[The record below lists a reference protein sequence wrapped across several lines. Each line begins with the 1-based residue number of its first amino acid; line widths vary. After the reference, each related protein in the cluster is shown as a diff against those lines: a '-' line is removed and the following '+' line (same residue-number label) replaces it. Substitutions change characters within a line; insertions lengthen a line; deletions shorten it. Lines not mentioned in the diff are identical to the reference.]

1 MNLSSKGQ
9 NHMKTIVLLSLVLV
23 GLSGVA
29 GWTGFSASNKPT
41 QTKSEFNVLSGSPG
55 YYSVAG
61 PSASDPQTGPA
72 RMSVPLHWVRGT
84 VLSQSSD
91 SLTLKLRDSS
101 MTLSLDAA
109 TEIIGAGSATKSGG
123 LAVGSVVQAHYLSR
137 HDAHRAVVIFNDAA
151 SIKELSKR
159 SGTSYR
165 GVVKTIRNAA
175 VTIRI
180 DGRTQ
185 GLSLDSRTT
194 LVDRAGRE
202 LASGSK
208 AIARLLSAGDALLV
222 TYRVDANTTQV
233 GDVAIPNYWETAL
246 EIRKL

>member
-1 MNLSSKGQ
+1 
-9 NHMKTIVLLSLVLV
+9 MKTIVLLSLALV

-29 GWTGFSASNKPT
+29 GWTGFSANG
-41 QTKSEFNVLSGSPG
+41 KSSQPMSEYNLSAFPRTDAVARP
-55 YYSVAG
+55 SV
-61 PSASDPQTGPA
+61 SDPQTAPG
-72 RMSVPLHWVRGT
+72 RVSRPLHWVRGT

-91 SLTLKLRDSS
+91 SVVLKLRDSQI
-101 MTLSLDAA
+101 TLSLDAA
-109 TEIIGAGSATKSGG
+109 TEIIGASNAAQPGG
-123 LAVGSVVQAHYLSR
+123 LAVGSLVQAHYLSHR
-137 HDAHRAVVIFNDAA
+137 DVHRAVVIFDDAA
-151 SIKELSKR
+151 PVKELSKR

-165 GVVKTIRNAA
+165 GVVNKIRSAM

-185 GLSLDSRTT
+185 GLTLDSRTT
-194 LVDRAGRE
+194 LVDRTGHA
-202 LASGSK
+202 LAKGSK
-208 AIARLLSAGDALLV
+208 AIARLLSTGDALLV

>member
-1 MNLSSKGQ
+1 
-9 NHMKTIVLLSLVLV
+9 MKTIVLLSLALV

-29 GWTGFSASNKPT
+29 GWTGFSASNKPSPT
-41 QTKSEFNVLSGSPG
+41 TSEFNLSEFQRTNAVG
-55 YYSVAG
+55 G

-72 RMSVPLHWVRGT
+72 RMSGPLRWVRGT
-84 VLSQSSD
+84 VLSQSPD
-91 SLTLKLRDSS
+91 SLTLKLRNSS
-101 MTLSLDAA
+101 LTLSLDAA
-109 TEIIGAGSATKSGG
+109 TEIIGAGSPAQSGG

-137 HDAHRAVVIFNDAA
+137 HDVHRAVVIFDDAA
-151 SIKELSKR
+151 SARELSKR

-165 GVVKTIRNAA
+165 GVVKTIRSAA

-185 GLSLDSRTT
+185 GLSLDSGTT
-194 LVDRAGRE
+194 LVDRTGHA
-202 LASGSK
+202 LAKGSK

-233 GDVAIPNYWETAL
+233 GDVAVPNYWETAL

>member
-1 MNLSSKGQ
+1 MNLSGKGQ
-9 NHMKTIVLLSLVLV
+9 NHMKTMVLLSLALV

-29 GWTGFSASNKPT
+29 GWTGFSASTKT
-41 QTKSEFNVLSGSPG
+41 SQTTSQFNLSASPKTDA
-55 YYSVAG
+55 VAG
-61 PSASDPQTGPA
+61 PSASDPQAEPA

-84 VLSQSSD
+84 VLSRSSD

-109 TEIIGAGSATKSGG
+109 TEIIGAGSARQSGG

-137 HDAHRAVVIFNDAA
+137 HDVHRAIVIFDDAA
-151 SIKELSKR
+151 SVQELSKR

-165 GVVKTIRNAA
+165 GVVKTIRSEA

-185 GLSLDSRTT
+185 GLTLDSHTT
-194 LVDRAGRE
+194 LVDRTGHA
-202 LASGSK
+202 LAKGSK
-208 AIARLLSAGDALLV
+208 EIARLLSAGDALLV

>member
-9 NHMKTIVLLSLVLV
+9 NHVKTTVLLSLALV

-29 GWTGFSASNKPT
+29 GWTGFSASRKPT
-41 QTKSEFNVLSGSPG
+41 QTTSQFNLSEFPRIDA
-55 YYSVAG
+55 VAG
-61 PSASDPQTGPA
+61 GLASDPQTGPA

-84 VLSQSSD
+84 VLSRWSD

-101 MTLSLDAA
+101 ITLSLDAA

-137 HDAHRAVVIFNDAA
+137 HDVHRAVVIFDDAA

-165 GVVKTIRNAA
+165 GVVKTIRSEA

-185 GLSLDSRTT
+185 SLTLDSHTT
-194 LVDRAGRE
+194 LVDRTGHA
-202 LASGSK
+202 LAKGSK

-233 GDVAIPNYWETAL
+233 GDVAIPDYWETAL